1 MSEIRGTRSATFLGF
16 GRNRGGFVLL
26 GYFAAIGAAFLGGLL
41 PTLSKPILGIVSPI
55 FFTGLVTLAPAVL
68 FTPVSLQSKE
78 NKHIRKQGFVILA
91 ATAIAG
97 GLVAPFIYFVGLQQ
111 TTASDAA
118 LLSNGEM
125 VFTVLIATLFF
136 GERLSKKGFFALT
149 VLAIG
154 IITVITDLQFS
165 NLSFTAP
172 GHILILTATFLWG
185 VDNNVTSAITERVN
199 VARIIQIKAL
209 ISGAGLLLIAFLLH
223 ATSSSL
229 AEVIYVFLFGIFI
242 FSGTAY
248 LSIESLK
255 RLGAITTTII
265 FPISSVFGLIFAY
278 VLLHENITF
287 LQVGSVVVI
296 MFGIYILTRKG
307 SVVREGINLEQY

>member
-1 MSEIRGTRSATFLGF
+1 M
-16 GRNRGGFVLL
+16 LL

-41 PTLSKPILGIVSPI
+41 PTLSKPILVIVNPL
-55 FFTGLVTLAPAVL
+55 FFTAIVTLAPAIL
-68 FTPVSLQSKE
+68 FTPVSIQSRE
-78 NKHIRKQGFVILA
+78 NKHIRKHGYLILA
-91 ATAIAG
+91 GTAVAG
-97 GLVAPFIYFVGLQQ
+97 ALIAPFIYFVGLQQ

-136 GERLSKKGFFALT
+136 GERLSRKGFFALT
-149 VLAIG
+149 LLAIG
-154 IITVITDLQFS
+154 IIAVITDLQFS
-165 NLSFTAP
+165 TLSFTSP

-209 ISGAGLLLIAFLLH
+209 IGGAGLLAIAFLFH
-223 ATSSSL
+223 AITLSL
-229 AEVIYVFLFGIFI
+229 TELLSVLLFGIFI
-242 FSGTAY
+242 FSGSAY

-265 FPISSVFGLIFAY
+265 FPISSVFGLIFAF
-278 VLLHENITF
+278 LLLREKITI
-287 LQVGSVVVI
+287 LQVGSVMI
-296 MFGIYILTRKG
+296 IILGIYVLTRKG

>member
-1 MSEIRGTRSATFLGF
+1 M
-16 GRNRGGFVLL
+16 
-26 GYFAAIGAAFLGGLL
+26 
-41 PTLSKPILGIVSPI
+41 ILG
-55 FFTGLVTLAPAVL
+55 
-68 FTPVSLQSKE
+68 
-78 NKHIRKQGFVILA
+78 
-91 ATAIAG
+91 ATAVAG

-111 TTASDAA
+111 TSASDAA

-149 VLAIG
+149 LLAFG
-154 IITVITDLQFS
+154 IITVITDLQFQ

-209 ISGAGLLLIAFLLH
+209 IAGVGLLGIAFLVH
-223 ATSSSL
+223 QTSSSL
-229 AEVIYVFLFGIFI
+229 TDVLYVFLFGIFV

-265 FPISSVFGLIFAY
+265 FPISSIFGLIFAY
-278 VLLHENITF
+278 ILLHEDITF
-287 LQVGSVVVI
+287 LQIGSVVI
-296 MFGIYILTRKG
+296 IIFGIYILTRRG
-307 SVVREGINLEQY
+307 SVVREGIELEQY

>member
-1 MSEIRGTRSATFLGF
+1 LGF
-16 GRNRGGFVLL
+16 GQNRGRFLLL

-41 PTLSKPILGIVSPI
+41 PTLSKPLLEIMSPV
-55 FFTGLVTLAPAVL
+55 FFTSLVTLAPAVL
-68 FTPVSLQSKE
+68 FTPVALRSKE
-78 NKHIRKQGFVILA
+78 NKHIRKKGYVILA

-97 GLVAPFIYFVGLQQ
+97 GLVAPFIYFVGLQE
-111 TTASDAA
+111 TSASDAA

-136 GERLSKKGFFALT
+136 GERLSRKGFFALT
-149 VLAIG
+149 LLAIG
-154 IITVITDLQFS
+154 IITVITGLQFQ

-209 ISGAGLLLIAFLLH
+209 ISGSGLLAIAFLSH
-223 ATSSSL
+223 EVSSSL
-229 AEVIYVFLFGIFI
+229 TDVLYVFLFGIFV

-265 FPISSVFGLIFAY
+265 FPISSIFGLFFAY
-278 VLLHENITF
+278 VLLHETITF
-287 LQVGSVVVI
+287 LQIGSVI
-296 MFGIYILTRKG
+296 IIIFGIYILTRKG
-307 SVVREGINLEQY
+307 SVVREGIELEQY